1 MSSLLLVNGRFH
13 TQDPACAGATAVVIR
28 DGRFQLVGSDR
39 DARAAAGP
47 GAEVL
52 DLGGRL
58 VLPGMIDGH
67 FHYYDWALGR
77 RRVMLAN
84 VPSLREL
91 QDRVAAK
98 ARSAA
103 PGTWILGQGWNENEW
118 AERRLPS
125 RADLDQAAPDHPVL
139 LWRSDLHL
147 AVVNSMALGLAEL
160 GPHTPNPP
168 MGVIDKDAQ
177 GRPTGILRD
186 LAINL
191 ATARIPATPDAEVA
205 QAFQDGFSCLYET
218 GLTGVQDQRLMGG
231 PEGAQAFRVWH
242 DLEAAGGLDLRV
254 WMNLPGERLE
264 EAIALGLRSGMGGD
278 RLRVGHC
285 KYFSD
290 GAQGVHTAWMLE
302 PYDDDPGTGLQL
314 TPMAEIEQA
323 LRRAHPAGLAIAVHA
338 IGDRACRELSLVFQ
352 RVLGELG
359 ACPTAPRVPHRIEHL
374 QLVHAEDL
382 ARMARLGVMAS
393 VQPISVLDDIP
404 MMAPTIGARTRIAH
418 AWRSM
423 LDAGVELVFGSD
435 CPVSDP
441 NPFKGIHGA
450 VTRRRDDCT
459 GPEGWHPEQRV
470 SVAQAVWA
478 YTMGTA
484 KVSGQERDLGSI
496 SPGKLADLVVAD
508 RDIFRVDP
516 MEIAQARPAL
526 TVFDGRVVFG
536 AL

>member
-1 MSSLLLVNGRFH
+1 MSSLLLVNGRIH
-13 TQDPACAGATAVVIR
+13 TQDPACAGATAVLIR
-28 DGRFQLVGSDR
+28 DGRFQVVGSDG
-39 DARAAAGP
+39 DARALAGP
-47 GAEVL
+47 GAKVI

-58 VLPGMIDGH
+58 VLPGMVDGH

-77 RRVMLAN
+77 RRVMLAG
-84 VPSLREL
+84 VPSLRDL
-91 QDRVAAK
+91 QDRVAAG
-98 ARSAA
+98 ARAAA
-103 PGTWILGQGWNENEW
+103 PGAWVLGQGWNETEW

-125 RADLDQAAPDHPVL
+125 RKDLDQAAPDHPVL

-147 AVVNSMALGLAEL
+147 AVLNSMALRLAEL

-168 MGVIDKDAQ
+168 MGVIDKDPE

-191 ATARIPATPDAEVA
+191 ATARIPPTPDAEVA
-205 QAFQDGFSCLYET
+205 QAFQDGFPCLYET

-231 PEGAQAFRVWH
+231 PEGAQAFRVWQN
-242 DLEAAGGLDLRV
+242 LDADGNLGLRV
-254 WMNLPGERLE
+254 WMNLPGERLG
-264 EAIALGLRSGMGGD
+264 EAIALGLRTGMGGD

-314 TPMAEIEQA
+314 TPMGEIEAA
-323 LRRAHPAGLAIAVHA
+323 LRKAHPAGLAIAVHA
-338 IGDRACRELSLVFQ
+338 IGDRACQELSLVFQ

-359 ACPTAPRVPHRIEHL
+359 ACPDAPRAPHRIEHL
-374 QLVHAEDL
+374 QLVQARDL
-382 ARMARLGVMAS
+382 DRLARLGVTAS
-393 VQPISVLDDIP
+393 VQPLSVLDDIP

-423 LDAGVELVFGSD
+423 LDAKVELVFGSD

-441 NPFKGIHGA
+441 NPFKGIHAA
-450 VTRRRDDCT
+450 VTRRRDDLT
-459 GPEGWHPEQRV
+459 GAQGWHPEQRV
-470 SVAQAVWA
+470 SVAEAVSA

-484 KVSGQERDLGSI
+484 RVTGRERDLGSI

-508 RDIFRVDP
+508 RDIFTVDP

-526 TVFDGRVVFG
+526 TVFEGRVVFQ